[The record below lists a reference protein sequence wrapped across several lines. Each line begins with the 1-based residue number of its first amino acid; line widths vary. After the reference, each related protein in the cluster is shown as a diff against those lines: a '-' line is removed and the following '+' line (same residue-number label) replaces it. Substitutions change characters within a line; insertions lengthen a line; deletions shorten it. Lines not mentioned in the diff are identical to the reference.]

1 MDFTVEEERE
11 ILRKTVRSFLDR
23 EVPRELARQLDEDR
37 DLPLDLFEK
46 IGAQGWMGLTID
58 EAYGGGGGDYVDL
71 AIVIEELSRRMAALA
86 FIVAAPVFMCGAS
99 IGRYGTEE
107 QKQQYLP
114 RIADGSDRWCIAL
127 TEPGGGTDVLAM
139 KTRATEYEPGRW
151 RINGSKVFITGAHLA
166 THMLAVV
173 RTGTGE
179 RKTDGI
185 SLFVVDPKAPGVTI
199 NHVPTVGLRAVK
211 TNEVFFDDVEVSEA
225 DAVGTIGSAWYNLAQ
240 TLNAERVIIA
250 AMAVGVAQAAFEDAL
265 DYAKQREIF
274 GKQLGQ
280 FQVPQHWLADMA
292 LEIDAARTL
301 THRAGWLYSKGKP
314 CHVEAGGAKLFASEV
329 AERTTRNGMQVMGG
343 HGFTM
348 AHDMQRYWRDA
359 RLFAFAPLNNEMVRS
374 MIGESL
380 GLPRSF

>member
-1 MDFTVEEERE
+1 MDFTVEEERGM
-11 ILRKTVRSFLDR
+11 LRKAVRDFV
-23 EVPRELARQLDEDR
+23 EQEIPRVLAADLDERR
-37 DLPLDLFEK
+37 DLPMEIFEK
-46 IGAQGWMGLTID
+46 IGAQGWMGITID
-58 EAYGGGGGDYVDL
+58 EAYGGSGGDYVDL

-86 FIVAAPVFMCGAS
+86 FVVAAPVFMCGAS

-107 QKQQYLP
+107 QKQKFLP
-114 RIADGSDRWCIAL
+114 GIASGRDRWCIAL

-139 KTRATEYEPGRW
+139 KTKATEVAPGRW
-151 RINGSKVFITGAHLA
+151 KINGSKVFITGAHLA

-173 RTGTGE
+173 RTGDGS
-179 RKTDGI
+179 RKADGI

-199 NHVPTVGLRAVK
+199 NHVPTVGLRAVR
-211 TNEVFFDDVEVSEA
+211 TNEVFFDDVEVTA
-225 DAVGTIGSAWYNLAQ
+225 DDAVGEIGGAWYKLTE

-265 DYAKQREIF
+265 EYAKERQIF
-274 GKQLGQ
+274 GKPVGQ
-280 FQVPQHWLADMA
+280 FQVPQHWLADMNV
-292 LEIDAARTL
+292 EIDAARTL
-301 THRAGWLYSKGKP
+301 TYRAGWLYSKGLP
-314 CHVEAGGAKLFASEV
+314 CHLEAAGAKLFASEV
-329 AERTTRNGMQVMGG
+329 GERTTRNGMQLMGG

-359 RLFAFAPLNNEMVRS
+359 RLFAFAPLNNEMIRS